1 MERIS
6 KHISFDEATKSITA
20 IRRGIFNKPGEV
32 ELANMKL
39 VAEKC
44 FEPLR
49 EWYGKPIKINSFYRS
64 KALNTAVGGSST
76 SDHVKGMAIDLDA
89 EHDNTKLFHYIREK
103 LDFDQLIAEFPINGI
118 PSWIHVSYNQNNRKQ
133 VLVAKKIKGKTVYL
147 SYENEKDLI

>member
-64 KALNTAVGGSST
+64 KALNTAVGGSSR
-76 SDHVKGMAIDLDA
+76 SQHISGEAIDIDA
-89 EHDNTKLFHYIREK
+89 GSRDENKKLFDWLKENIE
-103 LDFDQLIAEFPINGI
+103 FDQVINEYDY
-118 PSWIHVSYNQNNRKQ
+118 SWVHISYRKNNNRNQ
-133 VLVAKKIKGKTVYL
+133 VLIIK
-147 SYENEKDLI
+147 

>member
-6 KHISFDEATKSITA
+6 KHISFNEATKSITA
-20 IRRGIFNKPGEV
+20 IRRGIFNKPGEL

-64 KALNTAVGGSST
+64 KALNTAVGGSSR
-76 SDHVKGMAIDLDA
+76 SQHISGEAIDIDA
-89 EHDNTKLFHYIREK
+89 GSRDENKKLFDWLKENVE
-103 LDFDQLIAEFPINGI
+103 FDQVINEYDY
-118 PSWIHVSYNQNNRKQ
+118 SWVHISYRKNNNRNQ
-133 VLVAKKIKGKTVYL
+133 VLIIK
-147 SYENEKDLI
+147 

>member
-64 KALNTAVGGSST
+64 KALNTAVGGSSR
-76 SDHVKGMAIDLDA
+76 SQHISGEAIDIDA
-89 EHDNTKLFHYIREK
+89 GSRDENKKLFDWLKENVE
-103 LDFDQLIAEFPINGI
+103 FDQVINEYDY
-118 PSWIHVSYNQNNRKQ
+118 SWVHISYRKNNNRNQ
-133 VLVAKKIKGKTVYL
+133 VLIIK
-147 SYENEKDLI
+147 

>member
-6 KHISFDEATKSITA
+6 KHISYDEATKSITA

-39 VAEKC
+39 LAEKV

-64 KALNTAVGGSST
+64 KALNTAVGGSAT
-76 SDHVKGMAIDLDA
+76 SDHVKGMAIDLDTGNNA
-89 EHDNTKLFHYIREK
+89 ENLKLFNWLKDNVEYT
-103 LDFDQLIAEFPINGI
+103 QLIFEYGDKLGPDWVHI
-118 PSWIHVSYNQNNRKQ
+118 SYDKNNLKKQ
-133 VLVAKKIKGKTVYL
+133 ILYIK
-147 SYENEKDLI
+147 